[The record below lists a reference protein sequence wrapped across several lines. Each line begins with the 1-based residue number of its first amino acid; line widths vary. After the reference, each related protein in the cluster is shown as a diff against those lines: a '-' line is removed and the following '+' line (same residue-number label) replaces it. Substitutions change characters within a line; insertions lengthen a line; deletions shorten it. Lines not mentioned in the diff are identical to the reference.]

1 MPVRSFRSRLIF
13 GLGVSL
19 AAASALGA
27 CGEGVDTGG
36 DGGDGGGSISMVS
49 NAPGLPIAG
58 ISNEWQARFDS
69 GDALFE
75 LPHREA
81 DGLGPLYIRQS
92 CSACHTNDV
101 RGPGF
106 VVKMAVVESDGVTP
120 AADQSLLAY
129 GNTVR
134 PYVAA
139 GATTPIAAPDD
150 PSVKVSRRV
159 GPPVVGRGYME
170 AIRDDEIERVEAEQA
185 QRTDGIHGRI
195 NRVKYVSQANPDS
208 IFFAFQFGQEGVIGR
223 FGVKARQPSLDDF
236 TADAFQG
243 DMGLTSV
250 MRPNEPPNPDGLTDD
265 LAPGIDIPMDDVN
278 HVADYMR
285 LLAIPPRAKADP
297 KAVDLF
303 EQVKCAACH
312 VPSMRTRAD
321 YPIPELADIDAEV
334 YTDLLLHDLGDEL
347 ADGLAGE
354 GVAKSRDWRTAPL
367 IGLRF
372 NRTFMHDGRAKS
384 IHEAVAAHAGEA
396 SDSRDAYLALSPDE
410 QTLLDSFV
418 DSL

>member
-1 MPVRSFRSRLIF
+1 
-13 GLGVSL
+13 
-19 AAASALGA
+19 
-27 CGEGVDTGG
+27 
-36 DGGDGGGSISMVS
+36 
-49 NAPGLPIAG
+49 
-58 ISNEWQARFDS
+58 
-69 GDALFE
+69 
-75 LPHREA
+75 
-81 DGLGPLYIRQS
+81 
-92 CSACHTNDV
+92 V

-129 GNTVR
+129 GHTER

-139 GATTPIAAPDD
+139 GATTPIDAPDD
-150 PSVKVSRRV
+150 ASVKVTRRV
-159 GPPVVGRGYME
+159 GPPVIGRGYIE

-185 QRTDGIHGRI
+185 KRTDGIHGRI
-195 NRVKYVSQANPDS
+195 NRVTIVSQANPDTT
-208 IFFAFQFGQEGVIGR
+208 FFAFQPGQEGVIGR
-223 FGVKARQPSLDDF
+223 FGLKARQPSLDDF

-243 DMGLTSV
+243 DMGLTTI
-250 MRPNEPPNPDGLTDD
+250 MRPDEPPNPDGLTDD
-265 LAPGIDIPMDDVN
+265 LAPGIDIPIDDVN
-278 HVADYMR
+278 RVADYMR

-303 EQVKCAACH
+303 TQVNCAACH

-347 ADGLAGE
+347 ADGLAFE
-354 GVAKSRDWRTAPL
+354 GTATSRDWRTAPL

-396 SDSRDAYLALSPDE
+396 SGSRDAYLALSPDD
-410 QTLLDSFV
+410 QALLDSFV